1 MIKTIINISKA
12 SGLFFFLGFRHLA
25 NINACDALQLFEQ
38 FSALYITVED
48 VLKDGDIV
56 FFDLL
61 LNLEDVQVCREL
73 IDFTSADRV
82 NKTSF
87 SNTVATNE
95 TVLAAFYKLYA
106 CIIQ

>member
-1 MIKTIINISKA
+1 MMDPFNSNTQNVSQT
-12 SGLFFFLGFRHLA
+12 GGDLYFNLG
-25 NINACDALQLFEQ
+25 NV
-38 FSALYITVED
+38 SED